1 MVGIAAERLGNHLL
15 EFRFDLVDRLAR
27 RKAGAVAYAK
37 HMGVDGE
44 RLLAEGGVEHDIGRF
59 PPDSGERLKLL
70 AGARHLAAM
79 IADQC
84 AAEGDDVVGL
94 GVE

>member
-1 MVGIAAERLGNHLL
+1 VKDQPVVGIAAERLGNHLL

-37 HMGVDGE
+37 HMGVDGK

-59 PPDSGERLKLL
+59 PPDSGELLQLFTSAWHFAAVIVDQRL
-70 AGARHLAAM
+70 A
-79 IADQC
+79 
-84 AAEGDDVVGL
+84 
-94 GVE
+94 